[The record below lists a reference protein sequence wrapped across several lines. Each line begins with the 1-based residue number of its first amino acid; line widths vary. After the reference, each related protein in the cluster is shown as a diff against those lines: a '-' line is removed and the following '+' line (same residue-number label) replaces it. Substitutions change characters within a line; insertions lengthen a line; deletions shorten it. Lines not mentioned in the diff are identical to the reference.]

1 MTADRTATGLRRT
14 LVVAG
19 TAGLLLGTA
28 ACSSSGGVTGT
39 GSLSYDHVRSTAQGL
54 AGTDPCP
61 FGLDLPAALK
71 SAGIDR
77 PVTPG
82 AKDEP
87 AVGTDLGNGKPPEP
101 WPSGVSAPPGMASIP
116 ATPPSAW
123 VTCTYTVGAT
133 PVRID
138 LLAVPENGPVVNMM
152 LPSIQRA
159 GNLGVDQLKQFAD
172 EQPTAGRTKVTP
184 GAASVGVARVAAKGK
199 GDIALTLSQDT
210 VNATLEPALTGEALR
225 KATEQLAAQL
235 HP

>member
-1 MTADRTATGLRRT
+1 MTADRTAAGRRP
-14 LVVAG
+14 LAVAG
-19 TAGLLLGTA
+19 TAGLLLA
-28 ACSSSGGVTGT
+28 VASCSSSGDVTGA

-54 AGTDPCP
+54 AKTGPCP

-87 AVGTDLGNGKPPEP
+87 AVGTDLGNGKPGEP
-101 WPSGVSAPPGMASIP
+101 WPSGVSAPPSMPSIP

-123 VTCTYTVGAT
+123 VTCTYTVGST

-138 LLAVPENGPVVNMM
+138 LLAIPENGPVVNMM